1 MRKKWPH
8 FHNLTLPLDIPYL
21 VVAIDRPKVHN
32 SAINGK
38 SSTRLLAYDYYS

>member
-32 SAINGK
+32 SAIIADNLK
-38 SSTRLLAYDYYS
+38 AEKV